1 MLLSDC
7 TIKTAKDANLIDFML
22 TYHPDRVIEYYGIR
36 DINHDS
42 LVLYPDSFCR
52 YSTGEVQDS
61 IYYLEHYQG
70 YGWRDAVLRLKK
82 FSECHPEKSPTARR
96 FYGKKK
102 ESHFYKPIQTEHINL
117 IREYLH
123 HERGIS
129 LSTIDTLI
137 RQNKIY
143 AATAPGYGANYV
155 CFSNTQNGFYS
166 LRNISSEGMP
176 KLLFTKESGGF
187 WWFTMETA
195 SQPNDLFER
204 LVCPMPV
211 YSREI
216 PIFVFESPID
226 AISFYELYEEPGIYT
241 AMGGLKDT
249 ALTNIINSFPY
260 YREDCQLHFDR
271 QTILAVDRDGAGDR
285 FSDKHREYERI
296 RPTGKDWNKDLIR
309 MS

>member
-1 MLLSDC
+1 MLLSDS
-7 TIKTAKDANLIDFML
+7 TIKAAKSADLIDFML
-22 TYHPDRVIEYYGIR
+22 TYHPDRIMDYYGIR

-70 YGWRDAVLRLKK
+70 YHWRDAVLKLKK
-82 FSECHPEKSPTARR
+82 FSESHPEKSTTVHR

-102 ESHFYKPIQTEHINL
+102 KSHFYKPIQTDRIEL

-137 RQNKIY
+137 RQKKIY
-143 AATAPGYGANYV
+143 AATAPGYGSDYV
-155 CFSNTQNGFYS
+155 CFSNHQDSFYS
-166 LRNISSEGMP
+166 LRNISGEGMA
-176 KLLFTKESGGF
+176 KLLFTKEPGLF

-195 SQPNDLFER
+195 RQPDDLFER
-204 LVCPMPV
+204 LACFMPV
-211 YSREI
+211 YPDYI

-226 AISFYELYEEPGIYT
+226 AISFYELYEEPGIYA

-249 ALTNIINSFPY
+249 ALSNIRSSFPY
-260 YREDCQLHFDR
+260 YGEDCKLHFDR
-271 QTILAVDRDGAGDR
+271 QVILAVDKDGAGDR
-285 FSDKHREYERI
+285 FSEKHSNYERI
-296 RPTGKDWNKDLIR
+296 KPAGKDWNEDITR
-309 MS
+309 